1 MRPFL
6 SFKRQRGVFR
16 DFGPLN
22 EVLGKI
28 DPPIVPLKFQGGS
41 FELIKIFW
49 KIFFTGS
56 LTGSEPEIQRFL
68 QPADQI

>member
-1 MRPFL
+1 M
-6 SFKRQRGVFR
+6 SFRRKEGFFR
-16 DFGPLN
+16 NVGLLN

-41 FELIKIFW
+41 FELIKIFE

-56 LTGSEPEIQRFL
+56 LTGSEPEIREFL
-68 QPADQI
+68 QPTEQI